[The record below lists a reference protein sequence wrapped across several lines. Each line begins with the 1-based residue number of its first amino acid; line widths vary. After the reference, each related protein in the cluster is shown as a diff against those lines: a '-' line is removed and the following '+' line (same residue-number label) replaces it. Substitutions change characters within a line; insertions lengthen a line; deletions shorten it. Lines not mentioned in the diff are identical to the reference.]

1 MHTFNRA
8 AQIRAGLW
16 RRNGPGM
23 NDQVLN
29 YAEPPFCRPLAD
41 ADMLLL
47 QFSLICHTSRVAGSA
62 SSMDENNSD
71 VKTSI
76 ARLAFIGQGTAR
88 LVVIAVFCSFLIHC
102 KSPHLLYLSRH
113 HRICY
118 FIVMVYLT
126 FLGSKKHPL
135 QMYSAIKV
143 K

>member
-1 MHTFNRA
+1 MLTFKRA

-47 QFSLICHTSRVAGSA
+47 QFSLICHTSRVAGSV
-62 SSMDENNSD
+62 STMDEDGSD
-71 VKTSI
+71 VKKSI
-76 ARLAFIGQGTAR
+76 VRLAFVGQGTAR
-88 LVVIAVFCSFLIHC
+88 LVVIALFCSFLIHC
-102 KSPHLLYLSRH
+102 KFPHPLYLSRH
-113 HRICY
+113 HRICF
-118 FIVMVYLT
+118 FIGMVYST
-126 FLGSKKHPL
+126 FLDSKKHPL
-135 QMYSAIKV
+135 QMYTAIKV